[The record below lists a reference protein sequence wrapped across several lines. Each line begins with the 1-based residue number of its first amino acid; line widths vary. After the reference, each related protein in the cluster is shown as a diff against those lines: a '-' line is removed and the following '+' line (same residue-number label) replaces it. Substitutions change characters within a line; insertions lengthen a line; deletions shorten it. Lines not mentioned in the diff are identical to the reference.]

1 MALGACVGRITLP
14 AKTCAPSANAIIPRK
29 MDCFSF
35 INKVPAG
42 RVRTLLISSY
52 RQRKHKYL
60 RLADGKGRVKLFTR
74 TKDRK
79 FAEAF
84 GDGMVCK

>member
-1 MALGACVGRITLP
+1 
-14 AKTCAPSANAIIPRK
+14 
-29 MDCFSF
+29 
-35 INKVPAG
+35 
-42 RVRTLLISSY
+42 
-52 RQRKHKYL
+52 L

-74 TKDRK
+74 TTDRK